1 MSDNP
6 KEQQTEQQKTEEQQA
21 EDIIEVVEAQLADDD
36 ANEDVEQNVESLQ
49 QQVDQIQVKLDQ
61 ATKIAQEAT
70 LRAQAEV
77 QNLRKR
83 LERDTDN
90 ARKFALERFTKEL
103 ITVVDSLDRGI
114 ENLPED
120 TATAIREGMELTYKQ
135 FVDVLKKNNVE
146 VVDPKGET
154 FNPDL
159 HEAVAMVPSDQE
171 SNTVI
176 DVMQKGYTLNGRLLR
191 SAMVAVAQ

>member
-1 MSDNP
+1 MSQDSN
-6 KEQQTEQQKTEEQQA
+6 EQKTEEQQA
-21 EDIIEVVEAQLADDD
+21 QDIINDVEAELVDD
-36 ANEDVEQNVESLQ
+36 AEEAEDAEETVESLQ
-49 QQVDQIQVKLDQ
+49 QKVDQMQVKLDQ

-70 LRAQAEV
+70 ARAQAEV

-120 TATAIREGMELTYKQ
+120 TAQAVREGMELTYKQ
-135 FVDVLKKNNVE
+135 FVDVLKKHQVE
-146 VVDPKGET
+146 VVNPKGET